1 MSTTLLVETTVR
13 VEHRAVDP
21 KDLDTALRQDR
32 EAAALRTDV
41 LPPEV
46 LDPSIPPPV
55 SWRWV
60 PLWVR
65 VPWSGR
71 GASLQPCST
80 LPRCADSRRRIT
92 AGSRRRRPS
101 RMLARLRWPPPAHGK
116 CKRWKQIGRANVGST

>member
-1 MSTTLLVETTVR
+1 MSPTLVVETTSR

-21 KDLDTALRQDR
+21 KDLETALRQDR

-46 LDPSIPPPV
+46 LDPSIPPPA
-55 SWRWV
+55 SWRWG

-71 GASLQPCST
+71 GAELKPSST
-80 LPRCADSRRRIT
+80 LPRCAASRRRST
-92 AGSRRRRPS
+92 AGSRRRRTH
-101 RMLARLRWPPPAHGK
+101 RMFTRLGWPPHAQGK
-116 CKRWKQIGRANVGST
+116 DTHRKQRGRADEG

>member
-1 MSTTLLVETTVR
+1 MSDFFVSSRRRHTRCALVTGVQTCALPICSYAVDTEEEAIEGNVRTVFHRIATTLVVETTGR

-21 KDLDTALRQDR
+21 KDLETALRQDR

-71 GASLQPCST
+71 GA
-80 LPRCADSRRRIT
+80 
-92 AGSRRRRPS
+92 
-101 RMLARLRWPPPAHGK
+101 
-116 CKRWKQIGRANVGST
+116 